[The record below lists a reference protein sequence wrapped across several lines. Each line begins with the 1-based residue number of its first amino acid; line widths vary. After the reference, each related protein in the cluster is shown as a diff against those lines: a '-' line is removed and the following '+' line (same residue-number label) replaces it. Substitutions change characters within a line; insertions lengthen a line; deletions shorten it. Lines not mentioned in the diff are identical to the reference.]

1 MGDKTQQKTQ
11 RVLILQTTFEDPPVA
26 SSSEQAEC
34 VAVTSVV
41 DMANAAVE
49 EGIALWYKLII
60 QGERF
65 DVDEATL
72 MMVRAAFDDLSKW
85 FSSFCHSAKDGITL
99 SIQARCKGGAVRR
112 R

>member
-1 MGDKTQQKTQ
+1 
-11 RVLILQTTFEDPPVA
+11 
-26 SSSEQAEC
+26 
-34 VAVTSVV
+34 VTSVV

-72 MMVRAAFDDLSKW
+72 MMVRAAFDELSKP
-85 FSSFCHSAKDGITL
+85 F
-99 SIQARCKGGAVRR
+99 
-112 R
+112 